1 MVAGNRLWVPVS
13 GAGCSLMPLDITTGA
28 LAGPSVQFGGPPL
41 DGVIGFSFCYSGDAV
56 TTGPHVVTTWSYF
69 GVTLAPH
76 SGCPNFQVFARGKGL
91 AAVNTDA
98 PATTEWTTGGLATG
112 CPSVQPDPPPPY
124 AQSSSDDTRVFS
136 PGTNGFSRCLLAGCA
151 SPGSVD
157 AGTPVVPVPTVL
169 STGDLAVAATDG
181 RVLVLDPLTSAVRWT
196 GTVGAP
202 LSVPLAVTPTTIYA
216 AAGDGRVAALP
227 AAGCGAATCDPTW
240 TATLPAPAAD
250 RPTVGADVLYVGG
263 SDGTVTALPAAG
275 CGAALCTALWTAAMD
290 APVAAPPVIASGTL
304 YVATTGGMT
313 AFRLPAE

>member
-1 MVAGNRLWVPVS
+1 M
-13 GAGCSLMPLDITTGA
+13 
-28 LAGPSVQFGGPPL
+28 
-41 DGVIGFSFCYSGDAV
+41 
-56 TTGPHVVTTWSYF
+56 H
-69 GVTLAPH
+69 
-76 SGCPNFQVFARGKGL
+76 
-91 AAVNTDA
+91 TDA

-216 AAGDGRVAALP
+216 AAGDG
-227 AAGCGAATCDPTW
+227 
-240 TATLPAPAAD
+240 
-250 RPTVGADVLYVGG
+250 
-263 SDGTVTALPAAG
+263 TVTALPAAG
-275 CGAALCTALWTAAMD
+275 CGAATCTALWTAALD
-290 APVAAPPVIASGTL
+290 APVAAPPVIASGSL
-304 YVATTGGMT
+304 YVATSGSLT
-313 AFRLPAE
+313 AFRLPAA